1 MRPRSGCN
9 LKLRNG
15 NFLGVKVPWKVNLK
29 NGSLTQGTVYPNISI
44 DLIKEAIHG
53 RKAEASSLSHTF
65 GGKERLEDMRN
76 GLRTHAGPRV
86 CDRKHHVTSW
96 LRTWMFARVR
106 LVQFYVGGLDLEFS
120 ARRHGI
126 PGIHSQ
132 IHDDLLDLA
141 LVGFD
146 ISKLLI
152 QRQGNVDIV

>member
-44 DLIKEAIHG
+44 ALLHDAIHG
-53 RKAEASSLSHTF
+53 RKSEASSLSHTF

-86 CDRKHHVTSW
+86 FDRKHYITSL
-96 LRTWMFARVR
+96 LRTCMFPRIH
-106 LVQFYVGGLDLEFS
+106 LLPFS
-120 ARRHGI
+120 
-126 PGIHSQ
+126 
-132 IHDDLLDLA
+132 
-141 LVGFD
+141 
-146 ISKLLI
+146 
-152 QRQGNVDIV
+152 